1 MRKLV
6 LWTRVLVLRLSAGS
20 DSRAFTRRLHNLGL
34 DEDSVSGWLHPR
46 LIGPADPLPR
56 WALLAKEVLQ
66 LPPEAIMRSTALT
79 EEFTEIEKEFLQC
92 DPQRDIPLFPKF
104 LGAFVSIFLRRLSS
118 SLPSLEEWMSQSAAD
133 QIARSLLIK
142 LSAISART
150 VAHEVKQRRVSGTLS
165 GDSPNARFQDFES
178 DLASTTGRMALFDGY
193 PVLLRL
199 LATVTLNMLDAL
211 V

>member
-1 MRKLV
+1 MTQMPTRCSYEPCGQFGPQVADPSENNLAILNIISRAIAPGEWKSGDAEAGIVDESFSAEAQRLTERWEHLV
-6 LWTRVLVLRLSAGS
+6 RLKAGS

-92 DPQRDIPLFPKF
+92 DPQRDIPL
-104 LGAFVSIFLRRLSS
+104 
-118 SLPSLEEWMSQSAAD
+118 
-133 QIARSLLIK
+133 
-142 LSAISART
+142 
-150 VAHEVKQRRVSGTLS
+150 
-165 GDSPNARFQDFES
+165 
-178 DLASTTGRMALFDGY
+178 
-193 PVLLRL
+193 
-199 LATVTLNMLDAL
+199 
-211 V
+211 